1 MTPASGAGPRLSGV
15 ATAGGCRRDRY
26 RGRRLAAA
34 LAAHR
39 RGSRTIILSRDPD
52 TATFYAQGGIAVVLP
67 RTDDS
72 VAAHV
77 RDTLAAG
84 AGLCDPAAVRSIVAD
99 GYRAVAD
106 LVADGARFDESS
118 PGKWALTREGGHSRR
133 RIIHAGGDATGAEVQ
148 RALDRA
154 TAALDI
160 RRSHIAL
167 EILHDGSAVTG
178 VLVRS
183 PDGLGWCMP
192 HP

>member
-1 MTPASGAGPRLSGV
+1 MTPRVRCGGRGFPEWQQRADVVVIGTGV
-15 ATAGGCRRDRY
+15 AG
-26 RGRRLAAA
+26 LAAA

-39 RGSRTIILSRDPD
+39 RGSRTIILSKDPD

-118 PGKWALTREGGHSRR
+118 PGK
-133 RIIHAGGDATGAEVQ
+133 
-148 RALDRA
+148 
-154 TAALDI
+154 
-160 RRSHIAL
+160 
-167 EILHDGSAVTG
+167 
-178 VLVRS
+178 
-183 PDGLGWCMP
+183 
-192 HP
+192 